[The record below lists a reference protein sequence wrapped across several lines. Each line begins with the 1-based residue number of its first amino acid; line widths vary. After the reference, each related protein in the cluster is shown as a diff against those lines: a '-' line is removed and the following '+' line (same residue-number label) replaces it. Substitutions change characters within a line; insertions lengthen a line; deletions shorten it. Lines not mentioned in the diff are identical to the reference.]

1 MLGVFILQIVVYVFF
16 YDKSYYHI
24 DTVREPMIRFLFF
37 QAMLLG
43 VRFRMY
49 KEDYLNTN
57 KKLDWVWL
65 CFALLIYF
73 LSKLAFSRLDTISH
87 YQLLN
92 HITIFISLYFVM
104 KCFAG
109 IEQKLQ
115 GLPEKLKAV
124 ITKIAQITLEIYM
137 VQFVIIR
144 CFAKLSFPGNWFL
157 ITSLIF
163 TCALCLQT
171 LTNFT
176 KSIFEKMYFFFFP
189 KHKTE
194 P

>member
-1 MLGVFILQIVVYVFF
+1 
-16 YDKSYYHI
+16 
-24 DTVREPMIRFLFF
+24 
-37 QAMLLG
+37 
-43 VRFRMY
+43 
-49 KEDYLNTN
+49 
-57 KKLDWVWL
+57 
-65 CFALLIYF
+65 
-73 LSKLAFSRLDTISH
+73 
-87 YQLLN
+87 
-92 HITIFISLYFVM
+92 M